1 MLWNLITVFL
11 NCLFNKYTAVSN
23 VEKIIFPYLKFEDT
37 YKKST
42 GKNLD
47 IQADTMIQCWIYV
60 LANSSF
66 DGLIPEALFFETLLL
81 QKDKGQNAIIA
92 SSFVGAVKYIKNEL
106 LKNEKDI
113 NVFMVKPFVVTTQE

>member
-1 MLWNLITVFL
+1 
-11 NCLFNKYTAVSN
+11 
-23 VEKIIFPYLKFEDT
+23 
-37 YKKST
+37 
-42 GKNLD
+42 
-47 IQADTMIQCWIYV
+47 MIQCWIYV

-66 DGLIPEALFFETLLL
+66 DNLIPESLFFETLLL
-81 QKDKGQNAIIA
+81 QKDKGQNAIIV

>member
-1 MLWNLITVFL
+1 MNFL
-11 NCLFNKYTAVSN
+11 AEINEQIFNEVK
-23 VEKIIFPYLKFEDT
+23 DT

-113 NVFMVKPFVVTTQE
+113 NVFMVKPFVVTTKE